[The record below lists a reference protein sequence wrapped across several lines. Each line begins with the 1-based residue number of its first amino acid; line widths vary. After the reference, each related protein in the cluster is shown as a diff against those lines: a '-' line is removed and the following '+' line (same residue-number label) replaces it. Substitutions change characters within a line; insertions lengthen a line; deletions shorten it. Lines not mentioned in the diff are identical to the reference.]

1 MAWIAMC
8 DLTAP
13 SRILADPLHYPAAP
27 LNLAGPHRQKRLG
40 SVKRLHLAFLID
52 AQHDSALG
60 RRQIKP
66 YNIAHFLN
74 EERIG

>member
-1 MAWIAMC
+1 MFGPHIESGEERGCAIALVVMGG
-8 DLTAP
+8 
-13 SRILADPLHYPAAP
+13 P
-27 LNLAGPHRQKRLG
+27 LNLAGQHRQKRLG